1 MGCGGSRTDALEPR
15 YLESWTKETEST
27 WLTSTD
33 ADIPLSSIQNI
44 PSENSSESG
53 FRAEK
58 NTLNAVADFFDDGFR
73 NPAEAYLKVCS
84 VISDPSLNDK
94 KPTSGSPAPS
104 KQQLAVSAGGTTLQK
119 RSVLRTE
126 ETKWQSNRM
135 STKQVTITVTQSI
148 QQIDK
153 SGKVLETSRTTF
165 ELTKPP
171 TEKADK

>member
-53 FRAEK
+53 FSAEK
-58 NTLNAVADFFDDGFR
+58 NTLNAD
-73 NPAEAYLKVCS
+73 PALT
-84 VISDPSLNDK
+84 DK
-94 KPTSGSPAPS
+94 KPATSPPAPS
-104 KQQLAVSAGGTTLQK
+104 KQQLAVPSEGATLQK
-119 RSVLRTE
+119 RSVTRTE

-135 STKQVTITVTQSI
+135 ARKQVTITVTQSI
-148 QQIDK
+148 QQIDN
-153 SGKVLETSRTTF
+153 SGKVLETSRTTL
-165 ELTKPP
+165 ELTKPAADKP
-171 TEKADK
+171 TE